1 MLGYEKAEESNH
13 EECWIYRIMRY
24 YLTEYSEIKYFLCCK
39 QGYTTQI
46 YLERLINLISVK
58 DESNI
63 NIVRRTLKKMEENLL
78 ILRLKYNL
86 IQDIFQQRAE
96 ITYK

>member
-1 MLGYEKAEESNH
+1 MEKSNH
-13 EECWIYRIMRY
+13 EECWIYRIIGY
-24 YLTEYSEIKYFLCCK
+24 YSTEYPEIKYFLCYK
-39 QGYTTQI
+39 QGYTTQT

-63 NIVRRTLKKMEENLL
+63 NVVRRILKKMKENLL

-86 IQDIFQQRAE
+86 IQDMFQ
-96 ITYK
+96 